1 MISKTLE
8 LDNTFCPVL
17 MACGC
22 NMIRSIVL
30 PDRKLLA
37 CYVAEGSEPA
47 FAEVV
52 AQHVNLVYSAA
63 LRRTGGNVELAKE
76 ATQLVF
82 TSLARK
88 AGSLPDNVVLASW
101 LHKATHYASLQPLRT
116 ERRRRAREQEALAMN
131 TLQPRVHAAMGSG
144 LASHRRSPRPA
155 RDGLITTE
163 IAKRLCLSV
172 PTVTKYRRKIGQLV
186 LKLGFRPESILHFAL
201 FSTLFMDGL
210 DFWPLE
216 VIATLM

>member
-101 LHKATHYASLQPLRT
+101 LHKATHYPELV
-116 ERRRRAREQEALAMN
+116 EALCQLRLRQGALDGEIVAKPSS
-131 TLQPRVHAAMGSG
+131 TGPAPAAG
-144 LASHRRSPRPA
+144 AA
-155 RDGLITTE
+155 
-163 IAKRLCLSV
+163 LS
-172 PTVTKYRRKIGQLV
+172 
-186 LKLGFRPESILHFAL
+186 
-201 FSTLFMDGL
+201 STSLS
-210 DFWPLE
+210 
-216 VIATLM
+216 TS